1 MQVATTQQL
10 AEILL
15 AETREEIKKADAKAM
30 RCLQAIGSGGLA
42 VLVLLPD
49 HPGSHDWRF
58 WSGATGWA
66 LAMLFLGGAIAP
78 RLHGGGPVETVTFFG
93 HVARLGRPDRVRQ
106 CIEAAADDGLSRVVA
121 QLWASSRIAMAKY
134 QLIRI
139 ALLLTISAAILIAVS
154 LA

>member
-1 MQVATTQQL
+1 MQVDTAQQL

-15 AETREEIKKADAKAM
+15 AETRKEISRADAKAM
-30 RCLQAIGSGGLA
+30 RCLQAVGSGGLA

-49 HPGSHDWRF
+49 PGGHDWWF

-66 LAMLFLGGAIAP
+66 LAMLCLGGAIAP
-78 RLHGGGPVETVTFFG
+78 RLLGGGPVETVTFFG
-93 HVARLGRPDRVRQ
+93 HVARLGRPARVRQ

-121 QLWASSRIAMAKY
+121 QLCAGSRIAMAKY

-139 ALLLTISAAILIAVS
+139 AVLLTISGAILIAGS